1 MAVTGVAIFVCS
13 TANADDDAYYTEYLP
28 GMPPNCEEPL
38 LNRFFPGSTL
48 EGCEAM
54 YKADKF
60 IEWACEEES
69 LTKQRIAPHLLTQAD
84 VKWLTNVVNR
94 KRACIDLL
102 ASKKKLRLWDTI
114 SRWWKGDKD

>member
-1 MAVTGVAIFVCS
+1 MWLEKLWSTAIMAVTGVAIFVCS

-60 IEWACEEES
+60 IEWACEEE
-69 LTKQRIAPHLLTQAD
+69 ILLI
-84 VKWLTNVVNR
+84 V
-94 KRACIDLL
+94 
-102 ASKKKLRLWDTI
+102 ASKAHA
-114 SRWWKGDKD
+114 